1 MTWVDRA
8 LFMRFFLQEPIVI
21 DVVRQP
27 PVTPAITYADVIL
40 GAVGIAGVIMILAA
54 LAGLLVGGLII
65 YFKKRAEANSAP
77 HETGHARL
85 RI

>member
-1 MTWVDRA
+1 VI
-8 LFMRFFLQEPIVI
+8 QEPIVI

-27 PVTPAITYADVIL
+27 PITPEITYGQVIV

-65 YFKKRAEANSAP
+65 FFKKRAEANTVT

>member
-1 MTWVDRA
+1 MI
-8 LFMRFFLQEPIVI
+8 QEPIVI

-27 PVTPAITYADVIL
+27 PITPEITYGQVIV

-65 YFKKRAEANSAP
+65 FFKKRAEANTVT